1 MIFVKCPMFQS
12 PGYPT
17 RSLPLL
23 WKLDINFYSLFL
35 IFLATHW
42 PTKYLPSVVHGFF
55 RSLWWRSEQMSCYN
69 FWKIQVHSLGY
80 LRACYLFQKLIIT
93 SIQKNTHP
101 INLMSEVFGVLVY
114 TLMGVLVMGVF
125 SIWAKTKKLSHR
137 PQWHLKVHYLLMIA
151 CSHRSCGA
159 LFIHF
164 ISAFFLRS

>member
-1 MIFVKCPMFQS
+1 MPYVPEPRVPYQKPSPAVKIGHQLLFFISDIFS
-12 PGYPT
+12 
-17 RSLPLL
+17 
-23 WKLDINFYSLFL
+23 
-35 IFLATHW
+35 
-42 PTKYLPSVVHGFF
+42 
-55 RSLWWRSEQMSCYN
+55 
-69 FWKIQVHSLGY
+69 HSLTY
-80 LRACYLFQKLIIT
+80 KIPSFCRSWFFQEPLVKVWANVLLQFLKNPSTLFGLSTCLLSLSKADNIT

-137 PQWHLKVHYLLMIA
+137 PQWHLKVHYLLMIP